1 MLGKYSLEERE
12 MRKNAHTRCSSL
24 SFLLPAPPVLSGLLP
39 LPLSHQTHFK
49 APLLSHSDTGKK
61 RPSPLRAGT
70 CSS

>member
-39 LPLSHQTHFK
+39 LPSPFTSYPFQ
-49 APLLSHSDTGKK
+49 S
-61 RPSPLRAGT
+61 PS
-70 CSS
+70 SVSQ